1 VRPDEESSQ
10 NQKEENV
17 RVITREN
24 ARFWHR
30 HFLYAAPPART
41 TAAVYFPAKY
51 PQLVWRHFRIPTC
64 VCAQVG
70 GRLCSRE
77 FLVFVLRAA
86 ANVLAVCVS

>member
-1 VRPDEESSQ
+1 MKNHHRTRKKKMCASSHVKMPDSG
-10 NQKEENV
+10 
-17 RVITREN
+17 IDT
-24 ARFWHR
+24 FD
-30 HFLYAAPPART
+30 LYAAPPART